1 MILST
6 IKKLNKIYKEIQ
18 FYYRY
23 IFLLSFLTSLTLSI
37 FEGFFLSVIFNLTNN
52 LLGNTTQN
60 INLFG
65 DFFFGFQNINQILI
79 ICAFTV
85 VCITLLKIIN
95 IFLNTFLYYKINTTV
110 SKNIFQK
117 IIFQNIDFHK
127 NINSSKVIST
137 LNEKSKSVGEI
148 TFFLLSILRCMCI
161 LLMITISTI
170 FISSKEFVFIVI
182 IFFLLYFLIYSIL
195 KKKMNNYGIDIANQN
210 DRIVKNI
217 QESLSSI
224 IFILLYKS
232 QKSISNKF
240 YKIVSSLRKSQSKVV
255 FFASVPFIFV
265 QTLGF
270 LLIIYLIYLFD
281 LKENFINL
289 IPFLTMGLLAIQRLL
304 PNFNEIFSSISTIKA
319 LEKNFIDT
327 QNLLDLNIDNENF
340 DKNTS
345 KINFVKN
352 IRFENV
358 NFSYENNKPVLDTFN
373 LNIKK
378 NTIFG
383 ISGGT
388 GSGKSTIVNLML
400 GFYRPHS
407 GNIFIDDKILND
419 SNASKWQENLSYVP
433 QKVYLIDDTILS
445 NITFEDKVEK
455 INFDLLKNAIKLSEL
470 ENFISNQKEGI
481 NHIIG
486 EDAEKISGGQKQR
499 IGIARAIY
507 KNTNTLILDESLNSL
522 DNETKEKIL
531 NKLRSLNKTIILI
544 SHQKS
549 DLKICDEIL
558 KI

>member
-1 MILST
+1 
-6 IKKLNKIYKEIQ
+6 
-18 FYYRY
+18 
-23 IFLLSFLTSLTLSI
+23 
-37 FEGFFLSVIFNLTNN
+37 
-52 LLGNTTQN
+52 
-60 INLFG
+60 
-65 DFFFGFQNINQILI
+65 
-79 ICAFTV
+79 
-85 VCITLLKIIN
+85 
-95 IFLNTFLYYKINTTV
+95 
-110 SKNIFQK
+110 
-117 IIFQNIDFHK
+117 
-127 NINSSKVIST
+127 
-137 LNEKSKSVGEI
+137 
-148 TFFLLSILRCMCI
+148 
-161 LLMITISTI
+161 
-170 FISSKEFVFIVI
+170 
-182 IFFLLYFLIYSIL
+182 
-195 KKKMNNYGIDIANQN
+195 MNNYGIDIANQN
-210 DRIVKNI
+210 DRIIKNI

-407 GNIFIDDKILND
+407 GNIFIDDKILKD
-419 SNASKWQENLSYVP
+419 SDVLKWQENLSYVP
-433 QKVYLIDDTILS
+433 QKVYLLDDTLLS
-445 NITFEDKVEK
+445 NITFEDKEEK
-455 INFDLLKNAIKLSEL
+455 VNFDLFNDAIKIAEL
-470 ENFISNQKEGI
+470 QEFISLQKEGI

-507 KNTNTLILDESLNSL
+507 KNTNTLVLDESLNSL
-522 DNETKEKIL
+522 DNITKEKIL
-531 NKLRSLNKTIILI
+531 GKLKSIKKTIIMI
-544 SHQKS
+544 SHEKS
-549 DLKICDEIL
+549 DLKICDEIFE
-558 KI
+558 I